1 MEVRASAMQILHRPA
16 ELNAPWSTCKLSL
29 LAQLYLRQALSQVA
43 GRRRFIIGECTNALP
58 GACMLVL
65 SLPQLG

>member
-1 MEVRASAMQILHRPA
+1 MGASAMQILHRPA
-16 ELNAPWSTCKLSL
+16 EPNAPWSIRKLSL

-43 GRRRFIIGECTNALP
+43 RRRRFIIDERTNALS